1 MSNKKRDFEKNIDC
15 NKSAGAEMQIDS
27 NKSAGAEKELS
38 RHSCPAP
45 NYIVTAIDIIIALA
59 IMVVIFHFSAQNATE
74 SSALSDGIA
83 YRIIDAIRKI
93 IPGLTMDEATFAIRK
108 TAHFSEYTLLGVFLA
123 RTARD
128 IVRIYCS
135 IEYGEDYK
143 MAWRGHWL
151 CIVPWCLGTMYA
163 ISDELHQ
170 LVVPGRSCELRDMC
184 IDAAGVLLGVILVR
198 LATKCRKS

>member
-1 MSNKKRDFEKNIDC
+1 MSNKKRDFEKNTER
-15 NKSAGAEMQIDS
+15 NKSTGAEMQIDS
-27 NKSAGAEKELS
+27 KMSEGAEKVLS
-38 RHSCPAP
+38 RHLCPAP
-45 NYIVTAIDIIIALA
+45 NYIVTAIDIIIAIA
-59 IMVVIFHFSAQNATE
+59 IMVAIFHFSAQNATE

-135 IEYGEDYK
+135 IERGEDYK
-143 MAWRGHWL
+143 MVWRGHWL
-151 CIVPWCLGTMYA
+151 YIVPWCLGTMYA

-184 IDAAGVLLGVILVR
+184 IDAAGVLLGVALVR
-198 LATKCRKS
+198 LATKCRRS